1 MGKKVVFMNKKSVLL
16 TISLL
21 ISNRPDTVRKCLDSI
36 KPILENVSSELIL
49 TDTGC
54 GKEVRSIIEEY
65 TDNIIEFE
73 WCNDFSKARNAGLKK
88 AKGQWFMFL
97 DDDEWF
103 EDVTEII
110 AFFNSGEYKKYGMG
124 AYFQR
129 NYLDN
134 NGNTYTELLTGRMV
148 RLEPDIRFLYSIHEC
163 FNRVPGPVKKFSAYV
178 HHYGYIYKSDEE
190 ARAHSQRNVS
200 LLLVEHEKHPKNMKH
215 TLQLVQEY
223 KALQQFDKAL
233 EMCKDG
239 IAWSEKGKVEE
250 DFCTN
255 SLYSSEIDVYILL
268 HRYDDAIE
276 MGEKYLK
283 ERKLDPLTKA
293 VIAGDLA
300 GPYIDKNQDDKCM
313 ECVSIFWDIY
323 EKFLENDQE
332 YIQYTTITT
341 ANVFE
346 ALNRC
351 IVLSNGVRAAAHL
364 GLGDLAWQWFQGLDW
379 KGNAVYV
386 GNEMIKAILSR
397 MPKADRGERSYYSQM
412 CNIIIQRKELEDY
425 VSSVMKEVCGW
436 FEGEDNKKKV
446 IASFA
451 DIKIDNW
458 LIRLGKIL
466 DYAALQEDSRGE
478 ASEVGNADGRDS
490 AQAEASEAG
499 GMYNAEEIE
508 ALAAS
513 VWEKMEESMTLMKEC
528 DIFGA
533 AGSLGV
539 KADGILNRVPFYRWR
554 EGVENIFRNTKWDDI
569 VWWDGRFGDVLP
581 EDDMRMLAWRAYYD
595 IYGAKQIAG
604 ADADAS
610 GRDEQ
615 GMIHSMEEILKGY
628 AQCQIALC
636 ERIYLPEAIQH
647 TPDVLPA
654 DFQAAYY
661 IRDMLKHSEDG
672 KYAEAVE
679 AIRAIRKLL
688 PGLDNVVKR
697 YLKWLDEQMKRQKKE
712 AEQASGELQI
722 LARQIKAKIRV
733 LMDAGQN
740 QAALG
745 VVNQLLPLLPGD
757 EELKLLQR
765 RLEQ

>member
-1 MGKKVVFMNKKSVLL
+1 MGKKVVYVNKKSVLL

-21 ISNRPDTVRKCLDSI
+21 ISNRPDTVRKCLDSV
-36 KPILENVSSELIL
+36 KPLLENVSSELIL

-54 GKEVRSIIEEY
+54 GEQVREIIEEY

-73 WCNDFSKARNAGLKK
+73 WCNDFSKARNAGLRK
-88 AKGQWFMFL
+88 AKGQWFLFL

-110 AFFNSGEYKKYGMG
+110 DFFNSGEYKKYGMG

-129 NYLDN
+129 NFLDSE
-134 NGNTYTELLTGRMV
+134 GKTYTELLTGRMV
-148 RLEPDIRFLYSIHEC
+148 RLEPDVRFVYSIHEC
-163 FNRVPGPVKKFSAYV
+163 FNRVPGPVKKFSTFV

-190 ARAHSQRNVS
+190 ARAHSERNVS
-200 LLLVEHEKHPKNMKH
+200 LLLTEHEKHPKNMKH
-215 TLQLVQEY
+215 TLQLVQEF
-223 KALQQFDKAL
+223 KALRQFDKAL

-268 HRYDDAIE
+268 QRFDDALE
-276 MGEKYLK
+276 KGEKYLR
-283 ERKLDPLTKA
+283 EQKLDPLTRA

-300 GPYIDKNQDDKCM
+300 GPYIDKNQDGKCM
-313 ECVSIFWDIY
+313 ECVGIYWDIY
-323 EKFLENDQE
+323 RNFLENDKE

-351 IVLSNGVRAAAHL
+351 IVLSNGVRAAVHL
-364 GLGDLAWQWFQGLDW
+364 GLGELAWQWFQGLDW
-379 KGNAVYV
+379 EGNAVYV

-397 MPKADRGERSYYSQM
+397 MPKADRAERSYYSKM
-412 CNIIIQRKELEDY
+412 CNIIIRRKELEDY
-425 VSSVMKEVCGW
+425 VLSVMKEVFGW
-436 FEGEDNKKKV
+436 FEGSEDKKKM
-446 IASFA
+446 IASFG
-451 DIKIDNW
+451 DVEIDNW
-458 LIRLGKIL
+458 ITRLGKVL
-466 DYAALQEDSRGE
+466 DYAALEEEARGG
-478 ASEVGNADGRDS
+478 APDAQGAGSGDG
-490 AQAEASEAG
+490 AG
-499 GMYNAEEIE
+499 TLCKGEEIE
-508 ALAAS
+508 ELAAS
-513 VWEKMEESMTLMKEC
+513 VWEKMEESLPLMKDC

-533 AGSLGV
+533 TGSLGV
-539 KADGILNRVPFYRWR
+539 KAERILGRVPFYKWR
-554 EGVENIFRNTKWDDI
+554 EGVENIFLNTKWNDI
-569 VWWDGRFGDVLP
+569 VWWDVRLGNVLP
-581 EDDMRMLAWRAYYD
+581 ADDMRMLAWRAYYN

-610 GRDEQ
+610 GRDED
-615 GMIHSMEEILKGY
+615 GMIGSMEEILRGY
-628 AQCQIALC
+628 AQCQMALC
-636 ERIYLPEAIQH
+636 EKIYLPEAISGM
-647 TPDVLPA
+647 PDVLPA

-661 IRDMLKHSEDG
+661 IKNMLDFSKEG
-672 KYAEAVE
+672 KYAEAVA
-679 AIRAIRKLL
+679 AIREIRRLL
-688 PGLDNVVKR
+688 PGLDTVLKR
-697 YLKWLDEQMKRQKKE
+697 YLKWLDSRMKRQKQE
-712 AEQASGELQI
+712 AEQANGELQV

-765 RLEQ
+765 RLGQ